1 MVASEAGKGDT
12 RPSSGEPYGD
22 SHAFCESSTCES
34 GASAPSGCADD
45 ANRPDATRHEN
56 AGTGRA
62 QPSWYVIQ
70 VSTGQENKV
79 CQTIH
84 RVAGSELVSECFT
97 PRYATEKKV
106 KGEWV
111 YAESLLLPGYVI
123 AVTHDVRALSDR
135 LKGVY
140 AFTRLLTS
148 GGDFYPLDQE
158 DRAWLSAFTSA
169 GDRVVPMSMGCMEG
183 DKVVVFRGP
192 LKGREACIVSVN
204 RRKSTAIIELD
215 MCGRRV
221 RTRIGLGIV
230 RKCQC
235 PGGLRTT

>member
-1 MVASEAGKGDT
+1 MVASEAGKGDM

-97 PRYATEKKV
+97 PRYATET
-106 KGEWV
+106 
-111 YAESLLLPGYVI
+111 I
-123 AVTHDVRALSDR
+123 
-135 LKGVY
+135 
-140 AFTRLLTS
+140 
-148 GGDFYPLDQE
+148 
-158 DRAWLSAFTSA
+158 
-169 GDRVVPMSMGCMEG
+169 
-183 DKVVVFRGP
+183 
-192 LKGREACIVSVN
+192 
-204 RRKSTAIIELD
+204 
-215 MCGRRV
+215 
-221 RTRIGLGIV
+221 
-230 RKCQC
+230 
-235 PGGLRTT
+235 